1 MVLASQQQF
10 LAEVAAQ
17 GVAAKPDLQF
27 TRVVNGFSAV
37 ADPSAVV
44 LLERSPR
51 VAGVYPVRA
60 AFPAGMAQTSDVA
73 APLPARACRVRWNGD
88 HRRAARHGC
97 GSRDAVSPRPGEL
110 RASTSSTAERPRATT
125 SVPEETDWRRTARR
139 RQASSPVSA
148 VPAGPRGVAPDVTV
162 LPIRVAGWQ
171 RDAAGRWSI
180 HGRTDQIIAGLER
193 AVDPNRNGDAHDAA
207 RVTLIPLSEPF
218 SAFPDN
224 ALSRAVSGA
233 VALDSLVVVPAGN
246 DGPGGPG
253 FGSIG
258 GPGGA
263 PDALTAGAADLRP
276 TVSRVSVSFRAGLRC
291 SPPTARA
298 AHGLGAGRRGD
309 LRSVV
314 VRNARELFGPSGKS
328 RVAGRAALLAAGAT
342 PRREAMRAAKAGA
355 AIVVLAGDDLPAG
368 SLGLDPRSGRPCCR
382 SRRRFRHSSAGTRQ
396 GERPRRWQSARA
408 RTSG

>member
-1 MVLASQQQF
+1 MRTSRAPSASPATGAAAWRGLVGTPRPPVALGQRVIVLLKAPSLADRVRQAGGLATHAAERRWTATALASQEQF
-10 LAEVAAQ
+10 LAELAAQ
-17 GVAAKPDLQF
+17 GVEARPDLQF

-60 AFPAGMAQTSDVA
+60 AFPAAMAETSDVA
-73 APLPARACRVRWNGD
+73 GTVARGARRVSRNGD
-88 HRRAARHGC
+88 HRGAARHG
-97 GSRDAVSPRPGEL
+97 GGPRDAVSPRQGERGL
-110 RASTSSTAERPRATT
+110 RPPRRRGGRALRPASG
-125 SVPEETDWRRTARR
+125 RRTAGDARHRDGGHRR
-139 RQASSPVSA
+139 RPR
-148 VPAGPRGVAPDVTV
+148 PARRALAGSRPDVTV

-246 DGPGGPG
+246 DGPGRPR
-253 FGSIG
+253 
-258 GPGGA
+258 
-263 PDALTAGAADLRP
+263 LRID
-276 TVSRVSVSFRAGLRC
+276 RRAG
-291 SPPTARA
+291 
-298 AHGLGAGRRGD
+298 
-309 LRSVV
+309 RS
-314 VRNARELFGPSGKS
+314 A
-328 RVAGRAALLAAGAT
+328 
-342 PRREAMRAAKAGA
+342 
-355 AIVVLAGDDLPAG
+355 
-368 SLGLDPRSGRPCCR
+368 
-382 SRRRFRHSSAGTRQ
+382 
-396 GERPRRWQSARA
+396 
-408 RTSG
+408 